1 MRRNR
6 RQRGFSLI
14 ELLIVIAIIL
24 IIVTVALPKLNKARL
39 YAQEMAA
46 QKAVQTLSAAQVQ
59 YMSQFGRFAQS
70 LTELGPPVSGTD
82 NASAAGLISADL
94 ASGEKQGYKFTVVG
108 TPTGYAIT
116 AVPKS
121 FGATGSRTFYADQSM
136 DIRYNEGQ
144 EPATANSPIVG
155 SAAATKSGDA
165 TK

>member
-121 FGATGSRTFYADQSM
+121 FIVGRRLTVSGK
-136 DIRYNEGQ
+136 
-144 EPATANSPIVG
+144 PATANSPIVG